1 VKVVNLCWAIGE
13 NIFVMTRTK
22 YRRGLGVLISVLSA
36 MMVLVSSAAAANAP
50 GEKEDPYQALLR
62 QQIQKI
68 NLTEEQADKF
78 RARFRDY
85 VEDRNGATRRVSRS
99 GGDLGVRVRR
109 DLKRTARKA
118 VNSISSVLTA
128 EQLEH
133 YEELLK
139 IANEQYMFNAGLL

>member
-1 VKVVNLCWAIGE
+1 M
-13 NIFVMTRTK
+13 MTRTK